1 MMILNNLK
9 VSMRNLVAQKGHTL
23 INLFGLAVGIASALM
38 IILYVIDEFSYD
50 RFHPHAGNIYRVCL
64 DAKLQDTEMLAP
76 ISNSA
81 IGPVSYEQYPDIL
94 NFTRIFTFA
103 GEPDV
108 RYGDRTF
115 IEKRLFYAD
124 STFFQVFNGFR
135 LVKGDPGKIL
145 NAPNQLVM
153 TQSTARKY
161 FGDEDPV
168 GKTVRMWG
176 TQEWEVVGITEDP
189 PSNSHM
195 KFDLIGSFVT
205 MPMSRSTQWVSNN
218 NYTYILLQEG
228 TSPEDIDTR
237 FEHLVLTYAGPVF
250 EELMGASMEELGQ
263 LGNRYN
269 YFLQPLTD
277 IHLRSEM
284 PFEMEV
290 GGNITMVYV
299 FILIA
304 IFILVIA
311 AINFMNLATARSA
324 KRAREV
330 GLRKIVGSTRLRL
343 ISQFLTES
351 VLLTLL
357 ALVAAVVIVILAM
370 PAFNNIADK
379 QIILSALP
387 VSITIGVLLATLL
400 IVGFAAGSYPAFFL
414 AGISPLVIFRGKFAG
429 GMKSS
434 VLRGILVTFQF
445 IITIGLLIA
454 TFVVYSQISFVRS
467 KDLGYNPGNLLVINR
482 PYVIPSSQHQSFE
495 DELRNLPGVEAVARS
510 SSLPTSL
517 IGNTIMRK
525 EGASPDDVQTYY
537 FLQASYDFDTALGL
551 RIEEGRYFNRN
562 YASDSSAIVLNQAA
576 AKGFGFTGSPL
587 GQKIYV
593 NVNDERTVVG
603 VVGDFH
609 FESLH
614 KNISPLVIVFQ
625 QSFVFL
631 TVRFG
636 EENPRDI
643 IRSVEAKWD
652 EFVSDQVF
660 DYFFLEESIA
670 GQYSNER
677 RAGMLFSGFSI
688 LGIIIASLGLLGLSS
703 YSAEQRTREMGIRKV
718 LGATG
723 GIVVWLLLKEVN
735 RLFIIATLVS
745 WPLAWFL
752 MSNWLDN
759 FAFRISLSPLIFITA
774 SVISYL
780 IAVLMVSYQALKA
793 ARANPA
799 VTLKYE

>member
-9 VSMRNLVAQKGHTL
+9 VSLRNLVAQRGHTL

-50 RFHPHAGNIYRVCL
+50 KFHPDAGNIYRVCL
-64 DAKLQDTEMLAP
+64 DAKLQDTEMLGP
-76 ISNSA
+76 ISNTA
-81 IGPVSYEQYPDIL
+81 IGPASCEQYPDIM
-94 NFTRIFTFA
+94 NFTRLFTFT
-103 GEPDV
+103 GEPNV
-108 RYGDRTF
+108 SYGDRTF
-115 IEKRLFYAD
+115 VEKKLFYAD
-124 STFFQVFNGFR
+124 STFFQVFGGFR
-135 LVKGDPGKIL
+135 LVSGNPANIL

-153 TQSTARKY
+153 TQSTARRY
-161 FGDEDPV
+161 FGDEDPT

-176 TQEWEVVGITEDP
+176 TQEWEVVGIAEDT
-189 PSNSHM
+189 PSNSHI
-195 KFDLIGSFVT
+195 KFDIIGSFIT
-205 MPMSRSTQWVSNN
+205 MPMSQSTTWVANN
-218 NYTYILLQEG
+218 VYTYIVLQEG
-228 TSPEDIDTR
+228 TSPKDIDTR

-250 EELMGASMEELGQ
+250 EELMGASMEELET
-263 LGNRYN
+263 LGNRYS

-304 IFILVIA
+304 LFILFIA

-324 KRAREV
+324 KRAKEV

-343 ISQFLTES
+343 VSQFLTES
-351 VLLTLL
+351 VLLTLF
-357 ALVAAVVIVILAM
+357 ALVAAVVIVVLAM
-370 PAFNNIADK
+370 PAFNSIAGK

-387 VSITIGVLLATLL
+387 VSVTFGVLLATLL

-414 AGISPLVIFRGKFAG
+414 ANISPMVIFRGKFAG
-429 GMKSS
+429 GMKSGH
-434 VLRGILVTFQF
+434 LRGILVTFQF

-454 TFVVYSQISFVRS
+454 TFVVFSQISFIRS
-467 KDLGYNPGNLLVINR
+467 KDLGYNPQKLLVINR
-482 PYVIPSSQHQSFE
+482 PYVIPSSRQQSFE
-495 DELRNLPGVEAVARS
+495 DELRNLPGVEAIARS
-510 SSLPTSL
+510 TSLPTTL

-525 EGASPDDVQTYY
+525 EGASPDDIQTYNV
-537 FLQASYDFDTALGL
+537 FQASYDFDKALGL
-551 RIEEGRYFNRN
+551 RIEEGRYFNRD
-562 YASDSSAIVLNQAA
+562 YASDSSAIVINQAA
-576 AKGFGFTGSPL
+576 ARGFGFTGSPL
-587 GQKIYV
+587 GQKIFV
-593 NVNDERTVVG
+593 NLDDERTVVG
-603 VVGDFH
+603 VIGDFH
-609 FESLH
+609 YESLH
-614 KNISPLVIVFQ
+614 QNISPLVIVFA
-625 QSFVFL
+625 QSFGYL

-636 EENPRDI
+636 DLPPREM
-643 IRSVEAKWD
+643 IRTIEAKWN
-652 EFVSDQVF
+652 EFVPDQVF
-660 DYFFLEESIA
+660 DYFFLEEAVA

-718 LGATG
+718 LGATE
-723 GIVVWLLLKEVN
+723 GIVIWLLLKEVN

-745 WPLAWFL
+745 WPLAWYL
-752 MSNWLDN
+752 MSSWLNN
-759 FAFRISLSPLIFITA
+759 FAFRISLSPLIFISA